1 MIRNLLAFVV
11 TQLVLVGS
19 FHATCE
25 IDPFPPYPPSP
36 PEFQKPIDLSLT
48 DNGILAS
55 WEVVPDQEGYLVSI
69 CNDSRGYR
77 PITMGVTAEQLLIEN
92 PGAAGIYH
100 VLVKAFV
107 KVQESYVFNGGRV
120 ATISW
125 SGNKEEQEDDSKVSV
140 NVTGEKVGT
149 VQPPANVTRVTGEAP
164 ESIIAA
170 FPAFTPA
177 QSFYSAEYPSVSNP
191 FMPQPTPDGRMAPA
205 LLTDDGITETVARVS
220 KKWEGR
226 RKPLKKSEV
235 VLAKAPQ
242 SGLQKG
248 PAAVESKTPAQE
260 QYDKPSAGSAQD
272 VKKLVTPQ
280 KAIDKIPSQGAKEQQ
295 ETKSSKAPKN
305 KNSDLL
311 IYLIAGFIVLA
322 FIYFIFQKE
331 EK

>member
-1 MIRNLLAFVV
+1 MIRNILTFVV
-11 TQLVLVGS
+11 TQLALVGS
-19 FHATCE
+19 FYATCE

-36 PEFQKPIDLSLT
+36 PEFQKSIGLQIT

-77 PITMGVTAEQLLIEN
+77 PITMGVTSEQLLIEN
-92 PGAAGIYH
+92 PGVAGVYH

-107 KVQESYVFNGGRV
+107 KVQESFVFNGGKV
-120 ATISW
+120 AYISW
-125 SGNKEEQEDDSKVSV
+125 PGNKAQLTEETGVSV
-140 NVTGEKVGT
+140 NVTGET
-149 VQPPANVTRVTGEAP
+149 IEIIQAPANITRVKGEAP

-170 FPAFTPA
+170 FPAFTPS

-226 RKPLKKSEV
+226 RKPPKNSEV
-235 VLAKAPQ
+235 ILAKVPQ

-248 PAAVESKTPAQE
+248 LAPVGSETPTQE
-260 QYDKPSAGSAQD
+260 QSEKPSAGSAQD
-272 VKKLVTPQ
+272 LKKLVTPQ
-280 KAIDKIPSQGAKEQQ
+280 KSIDKIPTQGAKEQQ
-295 ETKSSKAPKN
+295 ETKSSEAPKN

>member
-1 MIRNLLAFVV
+1 MIRNILALLISQFFLLGVICA
-11 TQLVLVGS
+11 S
-19 FHATCE
+19 CE

-36 PEFQKPIDLSLT
+36 PEFQKPVGLSVT
-48 DNGILAS
+48 NEGILAS
-55 WEVVPDQEGYLVSI
+55 WEVIPDQEGYLVSI

-77 PITMGVTAEQLLIEN
+77 PLTMGVTAEQLLIEN
-92 PGAAGIYH
+92 PGVAGVYH

-125 SGNKEEQEDDSKVSV
+125 SGNKEEKVDDSKVSV
-140 NVTGEKVGT
+140 NVTGEKFEI
-149 VQPPANVTRVTGEAP
+149 VQPPVNVNRVTGEAP

-235 VLAKAPQ
+235 VLAKVPQ

-248 PAAVESKTPAQE
+248 LAAVGSKTPTQE
-260 QYDKPSAGSAQD
+260 QYKKPIAGDGQD
-272 VKKLVTPQ
+272 IKKLVTPE
-280 KAIDKIPSQGAKEQQ
+280 KSIDKIPTKGAKEQQ
-295 ETKSSKAPKN
+295 ETESSEAPKN

>member
-1 MIRNLLAFVV
+1 MIRNILALLV
-11 TQLVLVGS
+11 TQFSLLGLIYAS
-19 FHATCE
+19 CE

-36 PEFQKPIDLSLT
+36 PEFQKPVGLSIT
-48 DNGILAS
+48 NEGILAS

-77 PITMGVTAEQLLIEN
+77 PVTLGVTAEQLLIES
-92 PGAAGIYH
+92 PGSAGVYN
-100 VLVKAFV
+100 VQVKAFV
-107 KVQESYVFNGGRV
+107 KVSNSYVFNGGRV
-120 ATISW
+120 ASISW
-125 SGNKEEQEDDSKVSV
+125 PGNKSEQAETKDVTVEIAADSLD
-140 NVTGEKVGT
+140 T
-149 VQPPANVTRVTGEAP
+149 VQVPANVTRVAGEAP

-170 FPAFTPA
+170 FPAFTPS
-177 QSFYSAEYPSVSNP
+177 QSFYNSEYPAVSNP
-191 FMPQPTPDGRMAPA
+191 FVPQPTPDGRMAPA
-205 LLTDDGITETVARVS
+205 LLTDDGITQTVARVS

-226 RKPLKKSEV
+226 RKSPKKSEV
-235 VLAKAPQ
+235 VLAKVPQ

-248 PAAVESKTPAQE
+248 LAPAGSKTPSQG
-260 QYDKPSAGSAQD
+260 QYKKPIAGSTQD

-280 KAIDKIPSQGAKEQQ
+280 KSIDRIPNQGAKGQQ
-295 ETKSSKAPKN
+295 ENVPSKGPEN